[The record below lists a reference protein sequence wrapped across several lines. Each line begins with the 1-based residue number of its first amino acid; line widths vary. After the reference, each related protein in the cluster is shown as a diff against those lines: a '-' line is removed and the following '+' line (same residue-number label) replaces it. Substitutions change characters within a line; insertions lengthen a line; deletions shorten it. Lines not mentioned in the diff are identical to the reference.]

1 MFTRCAGKIHI
12 FAHTAEYV
20 GDLDVL
26 PLAYREH
33 AFATARCRS
42 MLGAALHERDSLRY
56 LENRRKILAAAVRF
70 YLPRSFA
77 PPRDAF
83 FCVDI

>member
-1 MFTRCAGKIHI
+1 
-12 FAHTAEYV
+12 
-20 GDLDVL
+20 
-26 PLAYREH
+26 
-33 AFATARCRS
+33 